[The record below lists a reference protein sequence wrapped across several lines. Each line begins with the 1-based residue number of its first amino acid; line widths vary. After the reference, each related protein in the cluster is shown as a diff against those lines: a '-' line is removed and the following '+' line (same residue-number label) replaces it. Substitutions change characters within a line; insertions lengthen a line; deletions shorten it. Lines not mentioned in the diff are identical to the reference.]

1 MFHGQ
6 AEVERSF
13 SDNKDTVSTNMSE
26 LTIVSRRSVKGHL
39 KTNKVTPS
47 TMPISNTLLTHVRS
61 ANSRY
66 KLYLSS
72 EQESAKRRE
81 MDELSKQI
89 KEEEQKLNNL
99 HNSCIA
105 LEKDREKCAEAAEVA
120 AVAGDEKKT
129 TQMVVQQAGIKR
141 KLSKI
146 ESEQKEIE
154 DIIDSLKAKRN
165 RKD

>member
-1 MFHGQ
+1 
-6 AEVERSF
+6 
-13 SDNKDTVSTNMSE
+13 
-26 LTIVSRRSVKGHL
+26 
-39 KTNKVTPS
+39 
-47 TMPISNTLLTHVRS
+47 
-61 ANSRY
+61 
-66 KLYLSS
+66 
-72 EQESAKRRE
+72 